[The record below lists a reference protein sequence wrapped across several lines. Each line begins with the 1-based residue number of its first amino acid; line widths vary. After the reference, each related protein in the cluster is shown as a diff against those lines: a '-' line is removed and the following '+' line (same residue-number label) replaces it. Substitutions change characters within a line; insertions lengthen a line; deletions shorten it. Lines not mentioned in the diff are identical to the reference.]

1 MCSGL
6 NHKRISDIREEEQIE
21 LLKKRMEAAFE
32 NDRSH
37 VKELSKN
44 V

>member
-6 NHKRISDIREEEQIE
+6 NHKRISDIREAE
-21 LLKKRMEAAFE
+21 LKQKLIDAMA

-37 VKELSKN
+37 VRELSKN
-44 V
+44 E